1 MGCAMAPCGQPCAE
15 KAAAS
20 RAMVQPKKKIA
31 TRKIKIFPNVRVK
44 LCGRADIVVRADFE
58 QRTRG
63 LSMFSICD
71 PTRTPGSRDII
82 KLVLGRF

>member
-1 MGCAMAPCGQPCAE
+1 
-15 KAAAS
+15 
-20 RAMVQPKKKIA
+20 MVQPKKKIA

-71 PTRTPGSRDII
+71 YIERIERATQLARLAPATLLNWCSADFESQDVWGY
-82 KLVLGRF
+82 